1 MGPVRAGLGLP
12 EDLSPLRGCALSPS
26 CCSLGL
32 LLLLLLLRGVTR
44 SKNLWVLCST
54 SARCFACWDTFPLKH
69 GRGLMPHWAGPGD
82 FPRGLVVPGLNIVCE
97 GTV

>member
-32 LLLLLLLRGVTR
+32 LLLLRGVTR

-54 SARCFACWDTFPLKH
+54 SARCFACQESSKLLGHVPSETRQGIDAAL
-69 GRGLMPHWAGPGD
+69 GRSRRLSPGARSAR
-82 FPRGLVVPGLNIVCE
+82 PEHCL
-97 GTV
+97 